1 MLIFESNITNDYRH
15 EEIKKILS
23 YVLTGKF
30 CQVVCI
36 PGGGKATIM
45 RLLAHNRNILKF
57 HLQEKESSVRFV
69 YLNLLDLTDYQDN
82 QIAKFLLSAL
92 DQKTPEAED
101 SIDLVKQFNETIN
114 KLIGQGE
121 TVIFLFD
128 HFDEYQNRL
137 PRAFFQLLRTAS
149 SLAKY
154 KFAAVFATRRN
165 LEELVDP
172 QTLKDFYDF
181 FIDNTVYLKVY
192 DKGATR
198 FMFSQIEE
206 VFKKKLPQK
215 AKGEI
220 IAITGGHAKLTK
232 VTAELILRENV
243 SLSIEKL
250 LAETIIKATL
260 FELWL
265 FLTAQEQQ
273 TLIQIANKTPH
284 AQDSVLD
291 NLIKFDLIKL
301 ENKPHQYNNLTT
313 QQYNNISIYQSNNYK
328 FTIPLFEEFIKT
340 TVPAFAPQKITYNQ
354 NTKEITKGA
363 NVISDLLSPQEHR
376 LLKFLIE
383 NEGKI
388 VEREE
393 IIKSVWPDVQVSQ
406 GISDEAID
414 QMVFRLRKKIEDNP
428 NQPKH
433 ISTVKGQ
440 GFRFQP

>member
-1 MLIFESNITNDYRH
+1 MLIFESGITNEYRH
-15 EEIKKILS
+15 DEIKRILGL
-23 YVLTGKF
+23 VLTGKF

-45 RLLAHNRNILKF
+45 RLLAHNRNVLKF
-57 HLQEKESSVRFV
+57 HLGEKEGSVRFI
-69 YLNLLDLTDYQDN
+69 YLNLLDLANYQDG
-82 QIAKFLLSAL
+82 QIVKFLLSAL
-92 DQKTPEAED
+92 DQKTPESED
-101 SIDLVKQFNETIN
+101 TIALIKQLNETIN
-114 KLIGQGE
+114 KLAGQE
-121 TVIFLFD
+121 KILVFLFD

-137 PRAFFQLLRTAS
+137 PRAFFQMLSTAS

-165 LEELVDP
+165 LEELVDT
-172 QTLKDFYDF
+172 QTLKDYYSF
-181 FIDNTVYLKVY
+181 FVDNTVYLKVY
-192 DKGATR
+192 DKEATR

-206 VFKKKLPQK
+206 VFKKKLSQK
-215 AKGEI
+215 DREAI

-232 VTAELILRENV
+232 VVAELVLRENV
-243 SLSIEKL
+243 TLSHEL
-250 LAETIIKATL
+250 LAKTIIKATL

-284 AQDSVLD
+284 AQDNILE

-301 ENKPHQYNNLTT
+301 EDQPQEPSNLTI
-313 QQYNNISIYQSNNYK
+313 QQSNNYI

-340 TVPAFAPQKITYNQ
+340 TVPAFAPQKITYSQ
-354 NTKEITKGA
+354 NTKEITKGT

-383 NEGKI
+383 NQGKI
-388 VEREE
+388 LEREE
-393 IIKSVWPDVQVSQ
+393 IIKSVWPDVQVSL

-433 ISTVKGQ
+433 IQTVKGQ